1 MRPARRPGM
10 RRRDSLVCADITT
23 ITCLDYITA
32 CPRVPVH
39 RVCYHGTMLDW
50 IGSLRLR
57 ERSSMRVVL
66 ALSRSTRAAGWV
78 MSGASGL
85 LAYATWAV
93 SIWLV
98 AMAGVGVLTGALL
111 ATLQRRLVFDR
122 AGGVLEVEQGVFGV
136 IQRTIIPLFH
146 LRAVVIVARAPGG
159 LLGALAPS
167 ARYLAYLDRR
177 VGDAIYLDESGR
189 CADLLP
195 MAEAIAEV
203 AELRLE
209 YDATSQASGGA

>member
-1 MRPARRPGM
+1 
-10 RRRDSLVCADITT
+10 
-23 ITCLDYITA
+23 
-32 CPRVPVH
+32 
-39 RVCYHGTMLDW
+39 MLDW

-66 ALSRSTRAAGWV
+66 ALSRSTLVAGWLMIV
-78 MSGASGL
+78 ASAL
-85 LAYATWAV
+85 LAYLTWAISV
-93 SIWLV
+93 WLL
-98 AMAGVGVLTGALL
+98 ALPAAGGLGGALL
-111 ATLQRRLVFDR
+111 CSLRRTLIFDR
-122 AGGVLEVEQGVFGV
+122 EGGVLEVEQGAVGMV
-136 IQRTIIPLFH
+136 KRATIPLFH
-146 LRAVVIVARAPGG
+146 LRAVVIVARADAR

-177 VGDAIYLDESGR
+177 VGNAIYLDEAAR

-209 YDATSQASGGA
+209 YDATFQASGSA

>member
-1 MRPARRPGM
+1 
-10 RRRDSLVCADITT
+10 
-23 ITCLDYITA
+23 
-32 CPRVPVH
+32 
-39 RVCYHGTMLDW
+39 MLDW